1 MQPGAGWPPA
11 SIRPGNRRTT
21 KPSIICEERLGLLD
35 KIADESLRRELE
47 IALQGGLIGSI
58 TITRGATS
66 LELSACCERGLELCR
81 RSGRTPMA
89 FPFIFGKFT
98 FANCR
103 GQIDEA
109 RSLANLFLSL
119 SEEDGYEPGRVIGHR
134 LRGMLLLGQGEAA
147 AAQAELELSIDLY
160 SPERDAAN
168 TDRFGQNTLVHSRSL
183 LALAFFCRGDVQRAL
198 QLGRETLQVADA
210 LRHPHSTALSL
221 SYIGCNIFGLCES
234 ADHLMRHASRLIA
247 LAEQHKLGGGFHE
260 HGVAYLGWGLIQQGE
275 LSKGITR
282 IEEAIEGLDA
292 IEYRLG
298 VAGHLAHLAEG
309 ELLVGRPSKAKA
321 SLVRALEMTKAS
333 GMGWLEPDL
342 RRIEALIAFR
352 LQPDDPERVGDMLR
366 LAARRAREM
375 GTPVFERRCLM
386 SLQEI
391 GAGRE
396 ESDDTMMR
404 LRETGHLAELRG
416 LVESIVGSADALG

>member
-1 MQPGAGWPPA
+1 
-11 SIRPGNRRTT
+11 
-21 KPSIICEERLGLLD
+21 
-35 KIADESLRRELE
+35 
-47 IALQGGLIGSI
+47 
-58 TITRGATS
+58 
-66 LELSACCERGLELCR
+66 
-81 RSGRTPMA
+81 MA

-221 SYIGCNIFGLCES
+221 LYRLQHLWFVRICGSPDAPRKS
-234 ADHLMRHASRLIA
+234 ADRACRA
-247 LAEQHKLGGGFHE
+247 TQARRRFPRAR
-260 HGVAYLGWGLIQQGE
+260 VVYLGWGLIQQGE
-275 LSKGITR
+275 LSKGITQ